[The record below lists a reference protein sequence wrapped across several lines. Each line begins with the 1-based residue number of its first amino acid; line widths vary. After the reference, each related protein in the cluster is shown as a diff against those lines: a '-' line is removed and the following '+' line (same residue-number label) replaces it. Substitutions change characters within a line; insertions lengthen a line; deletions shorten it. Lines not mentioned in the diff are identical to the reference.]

1 MSLLENKNDEY
12 VGKPSK
18 IKAIFGL
25 IFLIAICAGFVS
37 LVFYWL
43 IPYSWNEFIDYEN
56 GKEIKN
62 NWAIWALYDL
72 GGKKLVCGMWAL
84 FGGFFVFCALVFVKQ
99 IFTTLFNKE
108 KK

>member
-1 MSLLENKNDEY
+1 LNSDEY
-12 VGKPSK
+12 VTKPSK
-18 IKAIFGL
+18 IKTVIGL
-25 IFLIAICAGFVS
+25 TFLIAICAGFIY

-43 IPYSWNEFIDYEN
+43 IPYTWNEFIDYEQ

-84 FGGFFVFCALVFVKQ
+84 FGGFFIFYALVLVKQ
-99 IFTTLFNKE
+99 IFTTLFAKQQ
-108 KK
+108 